1 MGRILGSIGIIVGAL
16 LLAPVVLICVSRA
29 RARLNF
35 DYAMRLLARRAVL
48 LARTE
53 RGVVLDYSPASIE
66 RVEEVLGKIRESHLQ
81 KAMSDKELS
90 IVSARWGAYIGEVM
104 KRVRPAKWQRDS
116 AQTGVGTMPLIF
128 DGGSEAYPR
137 SWAYKRIVDGPEDNV
152 VFKFQ
157 AFSDPQLRNIL
168 AMAGDKSK

>member
-1 MGRILGSIGIIVGAL
+1 MGRMLGSVAIIIAAL
-16 LLAPVVLICVSRA
+16 VLFPFALIYVSRL

-35 DYAMRLLARRAVL
+35 DYAMGLLARRAVL

-53 RGVVLDYSPASIE
+53 HGAALDYSPASIE
-66 RVEEVLGKIRESHLQ
+66 RVQGILGTIRESQLQ

-116 AQTGVGTMPLIF
+116 EKSGAGTEATPAPGLTRELWTARKATLISSF
-128 DGGSEAYPR
+128 R
-137 SWAYKRIVDGPEDNV
+137 RFRIHNCA
-152 VFKFQ
+152 VFS
-157 AFSDPQLRNIL
+157 A
-168 AMAGDKSK
+168 